1 MCNFAPEYMG
11 KIMKKFV
18 TFIGLLLTAMS
29 MSAQTNPQPGYII
42 TNENDTIRGT
52 IDYLSDIRN
61 MYACHFRADGAQD
74 FQKYKPG
81 EISGYRLTNNG
92 IFYVTRT
99 FMIGDKEETIF
110 AEYLLQGGVS
120 LYYARDSHMQY
131 YFWVDEDGKIAR
143 MAYDGE
149 NTGMSA
155 DENTNRKKRIMEV
168 SQLLK
173 KSSDAQKRL
182 WKTDYS
188 SKDLVDLTREYDET
202 YCTDAGECVLFV
214 FDSKKKFGLNVR
226 FRIEA
231 GIDFNTVRNKH
242 YTGEN
247 WIETSCTTPYLGIGA
262 DFQIPR
268 FSKNLSFETLLTVNK
283 KSGSAEEVDYLQ
295 KVTAMHFEYY
305 DLALQLGPVFKL
317 LPQCRVSPF
326 IRGGFAMNEMFGIET
341 ENMDHY
347 KIGHNDQDFRT
358 RLGIGFY
365 IGGGADIAIGSHSL
379 RIVANYLTHNNDDM
393 AILTKS
399 KAFTVGI
406 GFCY

>member
-1 MCNFAPEYMG
+1 
-11 KIMKKFV
+11 MKTLV
-18 TFIGLLLTAMS
+18 TCIGLLFSAIS
-29 MSAQTNPQPGYII
+29 MTAQTNPQPGYII

-52 IDYLSDIRN
+52 IDYLTDFWN
-61 MYACHFRADGAQD
+61 MYTCHFRADGAHD

-81 EISGYRLTNNG
+81 EISGYRLTNTG

-99 FMIGDKEETIF
+99 FVVGHKEQTIF
-110 AEYLLQGGVS
+110 AEYLLKGGVS
-120 LYYARDSHMQY
+120 LYYARDAHTQY
-131 YFWVDEDGKIAR
+131 YYWVDEDGKVAR

-149 NTGMSA
+149 KASMSA
-155 DENTNRKKRIMEV
+155 DENTYRKKMIVEV
-168 SQLLK
+168 SQMLR
-173 KSSDAQKRL
+173 KSPDAQKRL
-182 WKTDYS
+182 WKTNYS
-188 SKDLVDLTREYDET
+188 STDLVDLTREYDEA
-202 YCTDAGECVLFV
+202 YCTDAGECVQFV
-214 FDSKKKFGLNVR
+214 FDSKKKYGLKVS

-231 GIDFNTVRNKH
+231 GVDFNTVRNKH

-262 DFQIPR
+262 DFLIPR
-268 FSKNLSFETLLTVNK
+268 FSKSLSLETLLTVNK
-283 KSGSAEEVDYLQ
+283 KSGSEEEIDYLQ

-305 DLALQLGPVFKL
+305 DLAWQLGLNYKF
-317 LPQCRVSPF
+317 LPQRRVSPF
-326 IRGGFAMNEMFGIET
+326 IRGGFALNEMFGIET

-358 RLGIGFY
+358 RLGMGFY
-365 IGGGADIAIGSHSL
+365 IGVGTDIAIGSHSL

-399 KAFTVGI
+399 KAFTIGL

>member
-1 MCNFAPEYMG
+1 
-11 KIMKKFV
+11 MKKWF
-18 TFIGLLLTAMS
+18 TTCLGLLFSAMS
-29 MSAQTNPQPGYII
+29 MTAQTNPQPGYII

-52 IDYLSDIRN
+52 IDYLTDFRN
-61 MYACHFRADGAQD
+61 MYTCHFRADGAHD

-81 EISGYRLTNNG
+81 EISGYRLTNTG

-99 FMIGDKEETIF
+99 FVVGHKEQTIF
-110 AEYLLQGGVS
+110 AEYLLKGGVS
-120 LYYARDSHMQY
+120 LYYARDAHTQY
-131 YFWVDEDGKIAR
+131 YYWVDEDGKVAR

-149 NTGMSA
+149 KASMSA
-155 DENTNRKKRIMEV
+155 DENTYRKRMIVEV
-168 SQLLK
+168 SQMLR
-173 KSSDAQKRL
+173 KSPDAQKRL
-182 WKTDYS
+182 WKTNYS
-188 SKDLVDLTREYDET
+188 STDLVDLTREYDEA
-202 YCTDAGECVLFV
+202 YCTDAGECVQFV
-214 FDSKKKFGLNVR
+214 FDSKKKYGLKVI

-231 GIDFNTVRNKH
+231 GVDFNTVRNKH

-262 DFQIPR
+262 DFLIPR
-268 FSKNLSFETLLTVNK
+268 FSKSLSLETLLTVNK
-283 KSGSAEEVDYLQ
+283 KSGSEEEIDYLQ

-305 DLALQLGPVFKL
+305 DLAWQFGLNYKF
-317 LPQCRVSPF
+317 LPQHRVSPF
-326 IRGGFAMNEMFGIET
+326 IRGGFALNEMFGIET

-358 RLGIGFY
+358 RLGMGFY
-365 IGGGADIAIGSHSL
+365 IGVGTDISIGSHSL

-399 KAFTVGI
+399 KAFTIGL

>member
-1 MCNFAPEYMG
+1 
-11 KIMKKFV
+11 MKTLV
-18 TFIGLLLTAMS
+18 TCIGLLFSAIS
-29 MSAQTNPQPGYII
+29 MTAQTNPQPGYII

-52 IDYLSDIRN
+52 IDYLTDFRN
-61 MYACHFRADGAQD
+61 MYTCHFRADGAHD

-81 EISGYRLTNNG
+81 EISGYRLTNTG

-99 FMIGDKEETIF
+99 FVVGHKEQTIF
-110 AEYLLQGGVS
+110 AEYLLKGGVS
-120 LYYARDSHMQY
+120 LYYARDAHTQY
-131 YFWVDEDGKIAR
+131 YYWVDEDGKVAR

-149 NTGMSA
+149 KASMSA
-155 DENTNRKKRIMEV
+155 DENTYRKKMIVEV
-168 SQLLK
+168 SQMLR
-173 KSSDAQKRL
+173 KSPDAQKRL
-182 WKTDYS
+182 WKTNYS
-188 SKDLVDLTREYDET
+188 STDLVDLTREYDEA
-202 YCTDAGECVLFV
+202 YCTAAGECVQFV
-214 FDSKKKFGLNVR
+214 FDSKKKYGLKVS

-231 GIDFNTVRNKH
+231 GVDFNTVRNKH

-262 DFQIPR
+262 DFLIPR
-268 FSKNLSFETLLTVNK
+268 FSKNLSLETLLTINK
-283 KSGSAEEVDYLQ
+283 KSGSEEEIDYLQ

-305 DLALQLGPVFKL
+305 DLAWQLGLNYKF
-317 LPQCRVSPF
+317 LPQRRVSPF
-326 IRGGFAMNEMFGIET
+326 IRGGFALNEMFGIET

-358 RLGIGFY
+358 RLGMGFY
-365 IGGGADIAIGSHSL
+365 IGVGTDIAIGSHSL

-399 KAFTVGI
+399 KAFTIGL